1 MIHSEFFGIFFHC
14 LTGCASLARHSIE
27 LGTALRCTNCTLVF
41 IALNIFPLNS
51 ATLTVLCNTTQL
63 FHFPL
68 IFVTTFHWIAWQW
81 HNNSVSKHSV
91 TKTMF
96 YHFTI
101 VCRLHLVKE
110 CLFVSAYQCLHL
122 GCHVFRHCLRCH
134 LNLKLTWETD
144 SGISTSY
151 IYRVIDSTTYVFK
164 GHRL

>member
-1 MIHSEFFGIFFHC
+1 MGIGHTKFQVVFSSHWYPFHGQVYC
-14 LTGCASLARHSIE
+14 HCKY
-27 LGTALRCTNCTLVF
+27 N
-41 IALNIFPLNS
+41 
-51 ATLTVLCNTTQL
+51 
-63 FHFPL
+63 

-101 VCRLHLVKE
+101 VCHLHLVKE
-110 CLFVSAYQCLHL
+110 CLFVSAYLCLHF

-151 IYRVIDSTTYVFK
+151 ICIYIISISCFSQRRFYCFLFCVQMRLEVGESGWLILTSFIFVFK
-164 GHRL
+164 R

>member
-1 MIHSEFFGIFFHC
+1 MGIGHTKFQVVFSSHWYPFHGQVYC
-14 LTGCASLARHSIE
+14 HCKYT
-27 LGTALRCTNCTLVF
+27 
-41 IALNIFPLNS
+41 
-51 ATLTVLCNTTQL
+51 
-63 FHFPL
+63 

-134 LNLKLTWETD
+134 LNLKLTWETV

-151 IYRVIDSTTYVFK
+151 IYRSFLFPVSLRGGFIVFCSVFRW
-164 GHRL
+164 G